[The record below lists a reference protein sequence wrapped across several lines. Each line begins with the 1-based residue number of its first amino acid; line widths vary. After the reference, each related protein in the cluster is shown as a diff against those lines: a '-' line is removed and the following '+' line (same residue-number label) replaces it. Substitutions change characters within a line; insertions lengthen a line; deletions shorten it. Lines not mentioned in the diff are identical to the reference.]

1 MSASESHNLKNVNG
15 SVDQSLKAFEEVA
28 KIAGDSGI
36 PVHGAIATAFGCPF
50 EGDVPVENV
59 ARIAKAYQDM
69 GFVGMSFGDTTGMAT
84 PPLVTQRVQAV
95 RAAAPKLSQVLHF
108 HNTRGISLAHVKIGR
123 AHV

>member
-1 MSASESHNLKNVNG
+1 MTRRPPISNRTYTLFPYTTLFRSPNARGAIRAAESGVDQIVVFMSASESHNLKNVNC

-50 EGDVPVENV
+50 EGDVPVEKV
-59 ARIAKAYQDM
+59 AR
-69 GFVGMSFGDTTGMAT
+69 
-84 PPLVTQRVQAV
+84 
-95 RAAAPKLSQVLHF
+95 
-108 HNTRGISLAHVKIGR
+108 KIGR